1 MDQENTKSPF
11 EGIFKD
17 KPTIA
22 KKRYR
27 VIAFM
32 VDMFIFWLLGMVLG
46 IFFGEQIEGEF
57 GYSLNG
63 LPALILVF
71 FGFFLW
77 PISEGLFGQTIGKRS
92 FDLKV
97 VKDNYEPI
105 DMKQA
110 WGRFFLGFIDY
121 IFLIG
126 IIIAATNKQNK
137 RIGDMVAKTI
147 VIKSN
152 YKGKQNYIH

>member
-1 MDQENTKSPF
+1 MDQENTISPF
-11 EGIFKD
+11 EGIFKN
-17 KPTIA
+17 KPTVA

-46 IFFGEQIEGEF
+46 IFFGQRIEGEF

-63 LPALILVF
+63 LPALMLIF

-77 PISEGLFGQTIGKRS
+77 PISEGLFGQTLGKRF

-105 DMKQA
+105 GMKQA
-110 WGRFFLGFIDY
+110 
-121 IFLIG
+121 
-126 IIIAATNKQNK
+126 
-137 RIGDMVAKTI
+137 
-147 VIKSN
+147 
-152 YKGKQNYIH
+152 